1 MPTLTLRKKCPEE
14 ISDLAEQYLL
24 NRLSPED
31 NCTVEE
37 HLLSCS
43 RCMEI
48 LEETEQFLT
57 AFHGAKERMN
67 ADMAPVPINAGAR
80 LHLNF
85 AQSSA

>member
-1 MPTLTLRKKCPEE
+1 MSILTLRKKCPEE
-14 ISDLAEQYLL
+14 ISDLAELYLL

-31 NCTVEE
+31 NCRVEE

-48 LEETEQFLT
+48 LEATEQFLT

-67 ADMAPVPINAGAR
+67 ADMAPVPINARPRA
-80 LHLNF
+80 HLIF
-85 AQSSA
+85 SQPSA

>member
-1 MPTLTLRKKCPEE
+1 MSILTLRKKCPEE
-14 ISDLAEQYLL
+14 ISDLAELYLL

-31 NCTVEE
+31 NCKVEE

-67 ADMAPVPINAGAR
+67 ADMAPVPINAR
-80 LHLNF
+80 PRPHLIF
-85 AQSSA
+85 SQPSA

>member
-1 MPTLTLRKKCPEE
+1 MSILTLRKKCPEE
-14 ISDLAEQYLL
+14 ISDLAELYLL

-31 NCTVEE
+31 NCMVEE

-67 ADMAPVPINAGAR
+67 ADMAPVPINARPRA
-80 LHLNF
+80 HLIF
-85 AQSSA
+85 SQPSA